1 MYHSFFNCSK
11 PFLMCMMC
19 MTNTPPT
26 RDRPFAALL
35 PLGVVAHEV
44 LPTGGAKSTEA
55 AQIQRLSN
63 WHKNHP
69 YNSVNVGIIIPII
82 WPIETVFGFHPN
94 NLGVIIP
101 TSPKRK
107 SIWTFLQKPAT
118 GLDPFPALSLSL
130 SHSCWLPHCF
140 LGRYF
145 AWIWVEFQWHFPKQ
159 GRSPLRNPDFT
170 SGATGCSSWD
180 HLTPLHLKSAL
191 QPRSIKIL
199 RFFTY
204 QDEPEKRSVSSCL
217 MQGKK
222 SPRSIKIPRFSV
234 ASPRSRLPKSRGFR
248 LALTQVLE
256 SGVNGTAKGD
266 RKVIVVI
273 FIGGHITNCIYIY
286 IYVC

>member
-63 WHKNHP
+63 WNKNHP

-101 TSPKRK
+101 TSPKCK
-107 SIWTFLQKPAT
+107 PIWTFLQKPAT

-130 SHSCWLPHCF
+130 FPTLVGCHIVSWAGILLGFGWNFNGISRNRGVHPSGTPISPLERQAAAPGIIWHRFISNQPSNQDPSRSSDFSPIKMSLKKGVCHHASCKVKKVQDPS
-140 LGRYF
+140 
-145 AWIWVEFQWHFPKQ
+145 
-159 GRSPLRNPDFT
+159 RSPLFSGFT
-170 SGATGCSSWD
+170 QKPPSE
-180 HLTPLHLKSAL
+180 
-191 QPRSIKIL
+191 
-199 RFFTY
+199 
-204 QDEPEKRSVSSCL
+204 EP
-217 MQGKK
+217 
-222 SPRSIKIPRFSV
+222 
-234 ASPRSRLPKSRGFR
+234 RLPPG
-248 LALTQVLE
+248 TH
-256 SGVNGTAKGD
+256 SGPGIWGE
-266 RKVIVVI
+266 R
-273 FIGGHITNCIYIY
+273 NCQRR
-286 IYVC
+286 